1 MKYLTDFEKTFSN
14 FVFNLWKELKVL
26 DMKNPNNP
34 ALSILRIMDLGYEP
48 KQKLSI

>member
-34 ALSILRIMDLGYEP
+34 ALRWDMNLNKNFQYRNF
-48 KQKLSI
+48 